1 VIYLAS
7 TDLAQSQFEKAS
19 LLAGTAFTE
28 KLLYY
33 ANAWLPARD
42 ILLAAVA
49 ASKLNFDATGRII
62 LLEQFIPWKV
72 NGVIVGLPCTKFRR
86 NIYLN
91 SRLILSWRLNLMKQS
106 TWYTQMR
113 RLEIGVY
120 KPFLYLLTVSRVAR
134 LFRSSGRD

>member
-1 VIYLAS
+1 MYLGSA
-7 TDLAQSQFEKAS
+7 DLAQSQFEKAS

-62 LLEQFIPWKV
+62 LLEECIPWKV
-72 NGVIVGLPCTKFRR
+72 NGIAINLPCAEFRR

-91 SRLILSWRLNLMKQS
+91 SKLIPSWRLDLMKQS
-106 TWYTQMR
+106 TWCTQMK

-120 KPFLYLLTVSRVAR
+120 KPFPYLLTVSRVVR
-134 LFRSSGRD
+134 LFRSSGRG